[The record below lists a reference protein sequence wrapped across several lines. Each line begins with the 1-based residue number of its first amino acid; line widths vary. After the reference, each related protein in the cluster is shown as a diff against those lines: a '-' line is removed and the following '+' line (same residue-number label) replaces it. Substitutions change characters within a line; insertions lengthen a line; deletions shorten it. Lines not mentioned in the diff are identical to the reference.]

1 MRIDD
6 PIFHNEPS
14 FNSTEFES
22 NFSEIDRLI
31 SEIKIDEN
39 NLRNRKNNIP
49 KYISSPDLDDID
61 DVIINIDVPP
71 EYYTNKERQIVEYD
85 MKFVWLRITTF
96 IYYIVLTLS
105 KYLVFFVN
113 SKKYR

>member
-6 PIFHNEPS
+6 PYFIMNHHLIPP
-14 FNSTEFES
+14 FES
-22 NFSEIDRLI
+22 NFSYIDRLI

-71 EYYTNKERQIVEYD
+71 NITQIRNAKLWN
-85 MKFVWLRITTF
+85 MI
-96 IYYIVLTLS
+96 
-105 KYLVFFVN
+105 
-113 SKKYR
+113 